1 VLLVIE
7 KVTSSAADSDGETP
21 LYLAFAKLSESC
33 LKPYKT
39 RSCVRGWLAWRLN
52 PGFTAATIGGVSLAV
67 LCRSPEHHLKNG
79 SAST

>member
-1 VLLVIE
+1 ML
-7 KVTSSAADSDGETP
+7 P
-21 LYLAFAKLSESC
+21 L
-33 LKPYKT
+33 
-39 RSCVRGWLAWRLN
+39 RWLAWRLN

>member
-52 PGFTAATIGGVSLAV
+52 PRFTAATIGGVSLAV
-67 LCRSPEHHLKNG
+67 LCRSRALALDDG
-79 SAST
+79 SVST